1 MRYFLSFI
9 PPSKANRVKIKN
21 KRYIIPK
28 DVSLKINRAI
38 WELQKQQEKIN
49 KTFLV
54 PVEVDITFILPNKR
68 RRDLDNIMKTVGD
81 CMVYAKILKDDNL
94 IYKQK
99 LEKIIIPN
107 NEGVI
112 IDIKKYKENIRKINS
127 FIESLNEF
135 KENIHNV

>member
-49 KTFLV
+49 KTFSV